1 MIVERRGAAG
11 RERGPRAGVPQER
24 LVDVGAVDV
33 AETGGSG
40 RRAAGVVGN
49 HLLSGMDVNHIIARF
64 APRNAPAQG
73 VVLERNFLRGRAAI
87 GIGPPQ
93 PIVKIP
99 DQPQRRAARPLGQ
112 FSAAHSSSDQMGLP
126 R

>member
-40 RRAAGVVGN
+40 RCAAGVVGD
-49 HLLSGMDVNHIIARF
+49 HLLPGMDIDDAAARF
-64 APRNAPAQG
+64 APGHAPAQG
-73 VVLERNFLRGRAAI
+73 VVLEANFLRGRGAV
-87 GIGPPQ
+87 GIRRPQ
-93 PIVKIP
+93 AIVKIP
-99 DQPQRRAARPLGQ
+99 DQPQRRAFLRS
-112 FSAAHSSSDQMGLP
+112 FSKTS
-126 R
+126 